1 MSDNSELKTGVVKWF
16 SNSKGFGF
24 INDGSENDIFVHFSA
39 IESEGYRTLSEGD
52 KVTFRLSS
60 GEKGL
65 QASSVKKLS

>member
-65 QASSVKKLS
+65 QASSVKKLN